1 MRCHAKTDRGVSK
14 AEDRSC
20 GGNQR
25 WSSELRDRNEQASR
39 RGDHALVVAREL
51 HILPLSAQELD
62 RSEMQ
67 RIERAHGHRE
77 RLERTRDH
85 RRGNLEESEALHQF
99 TRELAV
105 LTRYAPSVETVP

>member
-67 RIERAHGHRE
+67 RIGNGSSARATTGEAISRKA
-77 RLERTRDH
+77 
-85 RRGNLEESEALHQF
+85 RRCINSRASW
-99 TRELAV
+99 
-105 LTRYAPSVETVP
+105 PC